1 MTDEEELQMLT
12 EFMCAAPSGFRNVKS
27 TLTLA
32 LMEDSGWYQVFRGE
46 GDAPS
51 RKTPPPPQGGRRR
64 RLGRWR

>member
-32 LMEDSGWYQVFRGE
+32 LMEDSGWYQVGF
-46 GDAPS
+46 S
-51 RKTPPPPQGGRRR
+51 V
-64 RLGRWR
+64 